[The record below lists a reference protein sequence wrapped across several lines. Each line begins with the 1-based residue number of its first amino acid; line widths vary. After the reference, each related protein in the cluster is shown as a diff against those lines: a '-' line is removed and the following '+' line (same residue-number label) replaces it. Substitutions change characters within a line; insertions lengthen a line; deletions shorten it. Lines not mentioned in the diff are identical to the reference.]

1 MEVTTTYLQMFAPPA
16 RLVAPPCA
24 GLEVVLARRPTLAY
38 YRFLYNAVGKDWQ
51 WIDRNKLSDAELG
64 KIIHDPLVEVHVLL
78 MDGVPAGYAE
88 LDRRQ
93 PGDIELAYF
102 GIMPEFIGQGL
113 GKYLLSWACGKAW
126 SYRPQPVL
134 GAHLH
139 AGSRGSLAELYQGGL
154 RHLQDGNE
162 NSGVNR
168 EPSSVI
174 AENLMQLVFR
184 PEGSPG
190 R

>member
-24 GLEVVLARRPTLAY
+24 GLEVVWARKPTLSY

-51 WIDRNKLSDAELG
+51 WIDRNKLSDTELG
-64 KIIHDPLVEVHVLL
+64 NIILDPLVEVHVLHK
-78 MDGVPAGYAE
+78 DGVPAGYAE

-126 SYRPQPVL
+126 SYGPNRFWVHTCTLDHEAALPNYIK
-134 GAHLH
+134 
-139 AGSRGSLAELYQGGL
+139 AGFAIYKTETKTQ
-154 RHLQDGNE
+154 
-162 NSGVNR
+162 
-168 EPSSVI
+168 
-174 AENLMQLVFR
+174 A
-184 PEGSPG
+184 
-190 R
+190 